1 MRTPLLLL
9 GLILA
14 AAVCWSG
21 LEAQAPKPPAFP
33 PINPG
38 VAKLDQ
44 VSSSLD
50 SPLVGL
56 AYLDPP
62 GLLVAACEGQALDS
76 WPRTGAEGVR
86 VADVKARVQQGH
98 AAPLTAI
105 AAAGSTL
112 ATASADGKVLVW
124 APTADKV
131 LHTLQAP
138 AAVRALAVAPD
149 GKTLASAGDDGVV
162 QLWDPVAGKPGRK
175 LEGSGDWLLAL
186 AFSPDGK
193 QVAAGGYDGH
203 LRLWEIASG
212 KKLFDIV
219 AQPPAPP
226 KATPPPN
233 VLWSLAFSSDG
244 KQIAAGGSDARID
257 LFGIDGKLVR
267 SLPGHT
273 GTVTALAFHPSG
285 TLLVSGSRDR
295 TIRLWNPAGGQ
306 MLKSLEG
313 HTAWVQGVVFLDQGT
328 RLASGS
334 ADRTV
339 RLWTLSEPAKKK

>member
-1 MRTPLLLL
+1 MRSLRLIP
-9 GLILA
+9 GLVLV
-14 AAVCWSG
+14 AVVCRSA
-21 LEAQAPKPPAFP
+21 LEAQAPKPPALP
-33 PINPG
+33 PINPA

-44 VSSSLD
+44 ASSPLD
-50 SPLVGL
+50 SPVVGV

-62 GLLVAACEGQALDS
+62 GLLVAACEGQALDT
-76 WPRTGAEGVR
+76 WPRAGAEGVR
-86 VADVKARVQQGH
+86 IADVKAKMQQAH
-98 AAPLTAI
+98 DAPLTAI
-105 AAAGSTL
+105 AAAGPTL
-112 ATASADGKVLVW
+112 ATAAADGKILVW

-131 LHTLQAP
+131 LRTLKAP
-138 AAVRALAVAPD
+138 ATVRALAVGPD
-149 GKTLASAGDDGVV
+149 GKTLASGGDDGVV
-162 QLWDPVAGKPGRK
+162 QLWDPATGQPGRK
-175 LEGSGDWLLAL
+175 LDGGGEWLLAL

-193 QVAAGGYDGH
+193 QLAAGGYDGR
-203 LRLWEIASG
+203 LRLWETASG
-212 KKLFDIV
+212 KKLFDVV
-219 AQPPAPP
+219 AAPLPPP
-226 KATPPPN
+226 KTTPPPN
-233 VLWSLAFSSDG
+233 VLRSLAFSPDG

-273 GTVTALAFHPSG
+273 GVVTALAYHPSG
-285 TLLVSGSRDR
+285 IVLVSGSRDR

-313 HTAWVQGVVFLDQGT
+313 HTAWVQGVVFFDQGT